1 MKYHLPK
8 TSGRPANSK
17 DSRGSM
23 ARRAF
28 AVPIFILALIVAF
41 SAAFR
46 LANAAEADAIDR
58 KAIENIVR
66 EYLLANPEIIQDAL
80 AELEKR
86 AEKERNDTR
95 AATLQTAK
103 DELLR
108 SPDDVVLGNPDGSVT
123 LVEFFDF
130 NCGYCKRA
138 LPDVEKLVA
147 ADPGLR
153 VVLKDFP
160 ILGPGSVEAAKV
172 ALALN
177 AQSDQSQRAEFHTR
191 LLETQGQINGS
202 RAMTIAQEMGF
213 DIDKLEMGLKDPLVQ
228 AAIDRNLA
236 LAQKLGLTGTP
247 SFIIGSN
254 IIEGAVG
261 VSALQDAIKTAR
273 DCDGAVSC

>member
-1 MKYHLPK
+1 
-8 TSGRPANSK
+8 
-17 DSRGSM
+17 M

-41 SAAFR
+41 SAAVR